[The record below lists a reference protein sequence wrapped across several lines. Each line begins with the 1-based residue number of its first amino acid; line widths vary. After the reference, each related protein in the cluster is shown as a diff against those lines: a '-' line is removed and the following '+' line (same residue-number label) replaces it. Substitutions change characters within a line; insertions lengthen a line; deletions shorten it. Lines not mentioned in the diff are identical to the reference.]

1 MNGSE
6 KIYFRAEFIISKGNL
21 EEYKKLI
28 QELCKVVEDNEPHTL
43 EYQFYFNDDETKC
56 VVYETYANSEAA
68 ILHNNG
74 IASKTILP
82 KIVEISQINRFEVYG
97 NPNEKLQKVLSSFNA
112 QNFNAF
118 TGFSH

>member
-1 MNGSE
+1 MDNSE
-6 KIYFRAEFIISKGNL
+6 SIHFRAEYIISQEKL
-21 EEYKKLI
+21 QEYKKLV
-28 QELCKVVEDNEPHTL
+28 QELCKVVEAKEPHTL

-68 ILHNNG
+68 IVHNDG

-97 NPNEKLQKVLSSFNA
+97 NPSEKLQKVLSSFNA
-112 QNFNAF
+112 QKFSVF
-118 TGFSH
+118 TGFSR

>member
-1 MNGSE
+1 MDNSE
-6 KIYFRAEFIISKGNL
+6 SIHFRAEYIISQEKL
-21 EEYKKLI
+21 QEYKKLV
-28 QELCKVVEDNEPHTL
+28 QELCKVVEANEPHTL

-68 ILHNNG
+68 IVHNDG

-97 NPNEKLQKVLSSFNA
+97 NPSEKLQKVLSSFNA
-112 QNFNAF
+112 QKFSVF
-118 TGFSH
+118 TGFSR

>member
-1 MNGSE
+1 MDNSE
-6 KIYFRAEFIISKGNL
+6 SIHFRAEYIISQEKL
-21 EEYKKLI
+21 QEYKKLV
-28 QELCKVVEDNEPHTL
+28 QELCKVVEAKEPHTR

-68 ILHNNG
+68 IVHNDG

-97 NPNEKLQKVLSSFNA
+97 NPSEKLQKVLSSFNA
-112 QNFNAF
+112 QKFSVF
-118 TGFSH
+118 TGFSR

>member
-1 MNGSE
+1 MDNSE
-6 KIYFRAEFIISKGNL
+6 SIHFRAEYIISQEKL
-21 EEYKKLI
+21 QEYKKLV
-28 QELCKVVEDNEPHTL
+28 QELCKVVEANEPHTL

-68 ILHNNG
+68 IVHNNG

-97 NPNEKLQKVLSSFNA
+97 NPSEKLQKVLSSFNA
-112 QNFNAF
+112 QKFSVF
-118 TGFSH
+118 TGFSR

>member
-1 MNGSE
+1 MDNSE
-6 KIYFRAEFIISKGNL
+6 SIHFRAEYIISQEKL
-21 EEYKKLI
+21 QEYKKLV
-28 QELCKVVEDNEPHTL
+28 QELCKVVEANEPHTL

-68 ILHNNG
+68 VVHNDG

-97 NPNEKLQKVLSSFNA
+97 NPSEKLQKVLSSFNA
-112 QNFNAF
+112 QKFSVF
-118 TGFSH
+118 TGFSR

>member
-1 MNGSE
+1 MDNSE
-6 KIYFRAEFIISKGNL
+6 SIHFRAEYIISQEKL
-21 EEYKKLI
+21 QEYKKLV

-68 ILHNNG
+68 VVHNDG

-97 NPNEKLQKVLSSFNA
+97 NPSEKLQKVLSSFNA
-112 QNFNAF
+112 QKFSVF
-118 TGFSH
+118 TGFSR